1 MIRELAEKKKNPIGT
16 KTKTL
21 ANFFKIGTPPFVKPF
36 SSPPFLNGPSSLSLS
51 LKSLNLLLSLTYTQT
66 LRSKWPYLCLHLRQ
80 CRRRILRRCNS
91 HTDLNNNH
99 HHHHHHNNC
108 HPWRCPCL
116 LLLLI
121 STPLL
126 ATTRTAE
133 SKNPSAS
140 CAPSNSLFL
149 SLFSSVYK
157 EFVSLVSQS
166 SSSCSFLSLY
176 DRNDVRLIGLD
187 DAASRLGSQNLQ
199 HIFIRTYI
207 HIHDLEPGSDGFL
220 GFCRG

>member
-1 MIRELAEKKKNPIGT
+1 MIRELAEKKNPIGS
-16 KTKTL
+16 KTKML

-36 SSPPFLNGPSSLSLS
+36 SSPPYLNGPSPLSLS
-51 LKSLNLLLSLTYTQT
+51 LKSLNLLLSLSHTHKT
-66 LRSKWPYLCLHLRQ
+66 LRSKWPHLCLHLRQ

-91 HTDLNNNH
+91 HTDLNNN

-126 ATTRTAE
+126 ATTRTAA

-140 CAPSNSLFL
+140 CAPSNSLSL
-149 SLFSSVYK
+149 SLSIFFCLQRVRFFSFSIFFLLQFL
-157 EFVSLVSQS
+157 ELVRSQRRPLDRPRRCRFSIRFTKS
-166 SSSCSFLSLY
+166 STHF
-176 DRNDVRLIGLD
+176 
-187 DAASRLGSQNLQ
+187 
-199 HIFIRTYI
+199 HTYI
-207 HIHDLEPGSDGFL
+207 HTYI
-220 GFCRG
+220 

>member
-1 MIRELAEKKKNPIGT
+1 ML
-16 KTKTL
+16 
-21 ANFFKIGTPPFVKPF
+21 
-36 SSPPFLNGPSSLSLS
+36 LSLS
-51 LKSLNLLLSLTYTQT
+51 HTHKT
-66 LRSKWPYLCLHLRQ
+66 LRSKWPHLCLHLRQ
-80 CRRRILRRCNS
+80 CRRRILRRYNS
-91 HTDLNNNH
+91 HTDLNNN

-126 ATTRTAE
+126 ATTRTAA
-133 SKNPSAS
+133 SKSPSAS
-140 CAPSNSLFL
+140 CVPSNSLSL
-149 SLFSSVYK
+149 SLFSSVFK

-207 HIHDLEPGSDGFL
+207 RIYDLEPGSDGFL
-220 GFCRG
+220 GFCRGWEAKNIRYCERVGECWGERLIQFFYLLFKKKKFIFIFIS